1 MPVLKKQVV
10 QDFHVQVEVAM
21 KSLDSFS
28 LLDPVERPKAPN
40 MEAMPTPITEKCEDV
55 LPSEV
60 GIILTMTIN
69 VTPIIINTQVEASR
83 KLGESLRPEGRF
95 SPLFLL

>member
-10 QDFHVQVEVAM
+10 QDFRVQVEVAM

-28 LLDPVERPKAPN
+28 LRERPKAPN
-40 MEAMPTPITEKCEDV
+40 MEAMPTPD
-55 LPSEV
+55 
-60 GIILTMTIN
+60 
-69 VTPIIINTQVEASR
+69 ASR
-83 KLGESLRPEGRF
+83 KLGESLRPEGGF